1 MVGLG
6 ERTLN
11 TPGQKNR
18 KFSKTRVSGL
28 HSTVQ
33 IFIIFFI
40 HDPPPPL
47 KKNKNMK
54 GGNNDEFS

>member
-18 KFSKTRVSGL
+18 KFSKMSVSGL

-33 IFIIFFI
+33 IFNKK
-40 HDPPPPL
+40 L
-47 KKNKNMK
+47 KGV
-54 GGNNDEFS
+54 GG

>member
-1 MVGLG
+1 MELKHP
-6 ERTLN
+6 
-11 TPGQKNR
+11 PGQKNW
-18 KFSKTRVSGL
+18 KFLKMSVSGL

-40 HDPPPPL
+40 HDPLPL
-47 KKNKNMK
+47 LKNKNMK